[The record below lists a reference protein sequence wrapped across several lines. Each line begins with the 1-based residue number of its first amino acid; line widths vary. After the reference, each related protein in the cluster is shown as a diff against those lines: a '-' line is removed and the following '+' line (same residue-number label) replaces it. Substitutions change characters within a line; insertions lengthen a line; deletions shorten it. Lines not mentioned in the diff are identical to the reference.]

1 MNWTGDAIVI
11 GSGFGGGMAAH
22 ALVNAGHRVL
32 MLERGGW
39 VARGSGNEGDHGV
52 GLVSRAYA
60 MDAPYHVTA
69 GGRRY
74 RSGSWSCVGGQSVFY
89 GGALYRFR
97 EQDFEH
103 HEEILGE
110 SGAEWPFGY
119 QDLEPF
125 YSTAEALLAVS
136 GNTGDDP
143 TEPPRSAPY
152 PRRASP
158 LTHSARAIAGAATRL
173 GLTPSRIPLA
183 FSCADGGSRR
193 PCTQCGSHERCYCA
207 VDVKYDIATGMI
219 PELVRRGMTLRP
231 NMLCVR
237 LLRTGSRITAVECVN
252 RLTGERESYSAPRII
267 LAAGALATPHLLLA
281 SNLASVNS
289 AGGAVGRYLTR
300 HCNAVVYGV
309 YARRPN
315 PHRELDKQIA
325 FFDFYRT
332 AGCIQQ
338 MTPPEDLVRAYL
350 PRIVRTPAAMVLSY
364 SSGLLVIAEDQPRL
378 QNGVHVDWSKMDQY
392 GRPTLHVQHTY
403 SARDRIAA
411 AELIRHSKRVL
422 RETGA
427 WFSFVRSIET
437 FSHALGTVR
446 MGTDERTSPL
456 DQYGRFR
463 GLDNLW
469 VVDGSALPRSAGVNP
484 SLTIAANALRIGAH
498 LTRPAQAARGR
509 RTYAGNGQPLTSTAR
524 NR

>member
-1 MNWTGDAIVI
+1 MKWTGDAIVI

-22 ALVNAGHRVL
+22 ALVNAGQRVL

-39 VARGSGNEGDHGV
+39 VARGTGNESDHGV

-89 GGALYRFR
+89 GGALFRFR
-97 EQDFEH
+97 EQDFEYQ
-103 HEEILGE
+103 EEIVGD
-110 SGAEWPFGY
+110 SGAAWPFAY
-119 QDLEPF
+119 DELEPF
-125 YSTAEALLAVS
+125 YAKAEALLAVS
-136 GNTGDDP
+136 GDSGNDP

-152 PRRASP
+152 PHRSSP
-158 LTHSARAIAGAATRL
+158 LAHSARAIAGAATRL
-173 GLTPSRIPLA
+173 GLKPSRIPLA
-183 FSCADGGSRR
+183 FSYAESGSRR
-193 PCTQCGSHERCYCA
+193 PCTRCGAHEQCGCA
-207 VDVKYDIATGMI
+207 TDAKYDIATGMI
-219 PELVRRGMTLRP
+219 PELARQGMTLRP
-231 NMLCVR
+231 HMLCVR

-252 RLTGERESYSAPRII
+252 RLTGERESFTAPRII
-267 LAAGALATPHLLLA
+267 LGAGALATPHLLLA

-289 AGGAVGRYLTR
+289 AGGALGRYLTR

-315 PHRELDKQIA
+315 PNRELDKQIA
-325 FFDFYRT
+325 FFDFYRS

-350 PRIVRTPAAMVLSY
+350 PRIVRTPAARVLSY
-364 SSGLLVIAEDQPRL
+364 SSGLLVIAEDQPRE
-378 QNGVHVDWSKMDQY
+378 QNGVHVDWSKTDRY
-392 GRPTLHVQHTY
+392 GRPTLHVRHSY
-403 SARDRIAA
+403 SARDQVAA
-411 AELIRHSKRVL
+411 AELIAQSKRVL

-427 WFSFVRSIET
+427 LFSFVRSIET

-446 MGTDERTSPL
+446 MGTDDHSSPL
-456 DQYGRFR
+456 DENGLFR

-498 LTRPAQAARGR
+498 VAGQAQPARDHRPYAEDTRP
-509 RTYAGNGQPLTSTAR
+509 LTCTAR
-524 NR
+524 DR

>member
-1 MNWTGDAIVI
+1 MKWTGDAIVI

-22 ALVNAGHRVL
+22 ALVNAGQRVL

-39 VARGSGNEGDHGV
+39 VARGTGNERDHGV
-52 GLVSRAYA
+52 SVVARAYETE
-60 MDAPYHVTA
+60 APYQVAA

-97 EQDFEH
+97 KQDFEH
-103 HEEILGE
+103 HDEIVGD

-119 QDLEPF
+119 EELEPF
-125 YSTAEALLAVS
+125 YGKAEALLAVS
-136 GNTGDDP
+136 GDSGDDP

-152 PRRASP
+152 PHRSSP
-158 LTHSARAIAGAATRL
+158 LANSARAIAGAATRL

-183 FSCADGGSRR
+183 FSYAERGSRR
-193 PCTQCGSHERCYCA
+193 PCITCGAHEKCECA
-207 VDVKYDIATGMI
+207 SDVKYDIATGMI
-219 PELVRRGMTLRP
+219 PELVRQGMTLRP

-252 RLTGERESYSAPRII
+252 RLTGERESFTAPRII
-267 LAAGALATPHLLLA
+267 LGAGALATPHLLLA

-289 AGGAVGRYLTR
+289 AGGVLGRYLTR

-315 PHRELDKQIA
+315 PTRELDKQIA
-325 FFDFYRT
+325 FFDFYGT

-350 PRIVRTPAAMVLSY
+350 PRIVRTPAAKVLSY
-364 SSGLLVIAEDQPRL
+364 SSGLLVIAEDQPRK
-378 QNGVHVDWSKMDQY
+378 QNGVHVDWSKTDRY

-403 SARDRIAA
+403 SARDKVAA
-411 AELIRHSKRVL
+411 SELIAQSKRVL
-422 RETGA
+422 SETGA

-446 MGTDERTSPL
+446 MGTDDRSSPL
-456 DQYGRFR
+456 DENGRFR

-498 LTRPAQAARGR
+498 LAGPAPAVREHQSYVEDR
-509 RTYAGNGQPLTSTAR
+509 QPVTSTAR
-524 NR
+524 DG